1 MVCLIQE
8 KVLSDSLKESIFFK
22 KNQSF
27 KKIRQTP
34 QLFVNG
40 ICRNGKR
47 LVFKSILKKISYES
61 VFFNA
66 ANRI

>member
-1 MVCLIQE
+1 
-8 KVLSDSLKESIFFK
+8 
-22 KNQSF
+22 
-27 KKIRQTP
+27 
-34 QLFVNG
+34 VNS